1 MNQLKLLHISDV
13 HLEAK
18 FSFLGEKA
26 QEYRKQIVRTLES
39 VFEIAKD
46 KQVNLVL
53 ITGDLFDTP
62 YPSKITLDIVRNL
75 FQKMAKEGMFVVVIP
90 GNHDFLKEG
99 SVYMNENLSQ
109 NNPRIIIF
117 NNPLKTRTEID
128 ELGIVLYAG
137 INSLQKSAA
146 SPIPK
151 RIDDDGPLPSLDKQ
165 LTKEY
170 KSIALA
176 HGSLVTTNTGTN
188 YPITPEDIRNSHFDY
203 LALGDWHGLLD
214 VSQGKVKAWYPGSL
228 EPLAID
234 QKNAGYA
241 LIVDIAEQVKVTP
254 VKIGRFEVAK
264 LDINIKNLGSKSLL
278 EFVDFE
284 IESLAKKGVELKN
297 LLLEVDLSG
306 DLALDQTIDLEALSE
321 YFKDKV
327 FYIKFNN
334 KLSISIK
341 EEEKRKYPEYTLIGK
356 FIEYM
361 EAKRKTIKDPTLI
374 DEVIKKG
381 IGYVD

>member
-1 MNQLKLLHISDV
+1 
-13 HLEAK
+13 
-18 FSFLGEKA
+18 
-26 QEYRKQIVRTLES
+26 
-39 VFEIAKD
+39 
-46 KQVNLVL
+46 
-53 ITGDLFDTP
+53 
-62 YPSKITLDIVRNL
+62 
-75 FQKMAKEGMFVVVIP
+75 
-90 GNHDFLKEG
+90 
-99 SVYMNENLSQ
+99 
-109 NNPRIIIF
+109 
-117 NNPLKTRTEID
+117 
-128 ELGIVLYAG
+128 
-137 INSLQKSAA
+137 
-146 SPIPK
+146 
-151 RIDDDGPLPSLDKQ
+151 
-165 LTKEY
+165 
-170 KSIALA
+170 
-176 HGSLVTTNTGTN
+176 
-188 YPITPEDIRNSHFDY
+188 
-203 LALGDWHGLLD
+203 
-214 VSQGKVKAWYPGSL
+214 
-228 EPLAID
+228 
-234 QKNAGYA
+234 
-241 LIVDIAEQVKVTP
+241 VDIAEQVKVTP